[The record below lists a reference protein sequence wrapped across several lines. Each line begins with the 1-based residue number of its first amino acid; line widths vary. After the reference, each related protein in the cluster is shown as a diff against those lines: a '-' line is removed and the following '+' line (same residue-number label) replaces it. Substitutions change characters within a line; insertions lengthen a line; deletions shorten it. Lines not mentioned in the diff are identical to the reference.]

1 MKGSLLLY
9 KDLVDK
15 ITTDDKY
22 NKVFFEKLPI
32 PKMIGTP
39 NQQVIES
46 ANENINIEKN
56 CLLLFNFSEDEIK
69 EIEKD

>member
-1 MKGSLLLY
+1 MGEDGYRY
-9 KDLVDK
+9 KK
-15 ITTDDKY
+15 A
-22 NKVFFEKLPI
+22 FFEKLPI
-32 PKMIGTP
+32 PKMVGTL

-69 EIEKD
+69 EKRVCQNTPNSKKLTKP